1 MPLDDLPLHRLMTEI
16 TGTARAEFGA
26 ALAAFDEIGLGADER
41 LSAVA
46 STVAAA
52 AARHGAS
59 VERFLRL
66 LQDLTRLG
74 AGGIVRNGSPG
85 TPRPERI
92 AEGAQLLG
100 GAFERLTAGLAA
112 AMPRE
117 ETQLV
122 EAVLLARLLAEFRP
136 HAIRLALAAVG
147 RAVADPGYRS
157 GAPVAVPAPQAAAP
171 AA

>member
-1 MPLDDLPLHRLMTEI
+1 MTEI
-16 TGTARAEFGA
+16 TGAARADFGA

-46 STVAAA
+46 SAVASA
-52 AARHGAS
+52 AARQEAAPD
-59 VERFLRL
+59 RFLRL

-85 TPRPERI
+85 VPRPERI
-92 AEGAQLLG
+92 AEGAALLAR
-100 GAFERLTAGLAA
+100 AFERLTAGLAA
-112 AMPRE
+112 AAMPRA

-147 RAVADPGYRS
+147 RAVADPAYRS
-157 GAPVAVPAPQAAAP
+157 GAPVTVPAPQAAAP

>member
-16 TGTARAEFGA
+16 TATARAEFGA

-46 STVAAA
+46 SAVASA
-52 AARHGAS
+52 AARQEAAP
-59 VERFLRL
+59 ERFLRL

-74 AGGIVRNGSPG
+74 AAGVARSGSPG

-92 AEGAQLLG
+92 AEGAALLG
-100 GAFERLTAGLAA
+100 RAFERLGAGLAA
-112 AMPRE
+112 AAMPRAE
-117 ETQLV
+117 AQLV
-122 EAVLLARLLAEFRP
+122 ETVLLARLLAEFRP

-147 RAVADPGYRS
+147 RTVADPAYRS
-157 GAPVAVPAPQAAAP
+157 GAAVAVPAPQAAP